1 MQKIVEFKKKTFWA
15 SRLDMNALNEKIS
28 SLNKDGWVVKSV
40 VPNSALF
47 GGVISYTL
55 LLELAE

>member
-1 MQKIVEFKKKTFWA
+1 MV
-15 SRLDMNALNEKIS
+15 ALNEQIS
-28 SLNKDGWVVKSV
+28 TLNKDGWMVLSV

-55 LLELAE
+55 LLELTEQRIGI

>member
-1 MQKIVEFKKKTFWA
+1 MQKIIEFQKKTFWA
-15 SRLDMNALNEKIS
+15 SRLDIDALNEQIS
-28 SLNKDGWVVKSV
+28 SLNKEDWVVKSV

-55 LLELAE
+55 LLELKE

>member
-1 MQKIVEFKKKTFWA
+1 MQKIIEFQKKTFWT
-15 SRLDMNALNEKIS
+15 SRIDMNALNEQIS
-28 SLNKDGWVVKSV
+28 SLNKEGWVIKSV

-47 GGVISYTL
+47 GGVTSYTL